1 LTISSHIL
9 ALRIRPD
16 DEELK
21 EKDTKLYENEIKKLN
36 YWDHKLSEALSEET
50 DEIKQVKATVLVKN
64 GDLESLN
71 FINHFRE
78 NIKNRKGVTPSPAIK
93 LINQINENQ
102 NTILLQNMNLTKLK
116 FNFDVFNTDKHK
128 TKEKIRDLDDND
140 FIRSVENIVGDDAL
154 RTKTNKELYKIII
167 RDTIS
172 MEMGFRK
179 Q

>member
-1 LTISSHIL
+1 
-9 ALRIRPD
+9 
-16 DEELK
+16 
-21 EKDTKLYENEIKKLN
+21 
-36 YWDHKLSEALSEET
+36 
-50 DEIKQVKATVLVKN
+50 VKN

-78 NIKNRKGVTPSPAIK
+78 NIKNKKGVTPSPAIK

-116 FNFDVFNTDKHK
+116 FNFNVFRGADDKG
-128 TKEKIRDLDDND
+128 KEKLRDIDDND
-140 FIRSVENIVGDDAL
+140 FIGSIENIVGDDAV
-154 RTKTNKELYKIII
+154 RNKPNKEMYKIII

-179 Q
+179 QYGMYINTIG